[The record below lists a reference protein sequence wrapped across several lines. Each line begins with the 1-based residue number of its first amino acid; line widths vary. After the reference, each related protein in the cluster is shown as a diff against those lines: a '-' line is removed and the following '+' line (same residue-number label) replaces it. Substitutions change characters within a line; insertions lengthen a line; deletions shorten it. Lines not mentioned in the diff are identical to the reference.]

1 MNSAMLVLRKWCDR
15 EKVKQSIYVVSS
27 EPVSCDEE
35 NKDVWSCSL
44 ALIDGSETH
53 DLCCYGPTKKEAK
66 RAAALGAIDALC
78 QRGHLNPRQFLPG
91 CDSGGGRWWR
101 KRVKRG
107 AQ

>member
-1 MNSAMLVLRKWCDR
+1 MLVLRKWCDR
-15 EKVKQSIYVVSS
+15 EKVKRPIFVVSS

-35 NKDVWSCSL
+35 NKDVWPCSL

-78 QRGHLNPRQFLPG
+78 QRGRLNPR
-91 CDSGGGRWWR
+91 
-101 KRVKRG
+101 
-107 AQ
+107 